1 MACLNHRLVFLGQEV
16 VLCPRVSHHTVGIV
30 PLLSHL
36 RNLGPD
42 QGEQIGLVS
51 TCYLDQVVAPG
62 MTGGDHI

>member
-1 MACLNHRLVFLGQEV
+1 MPTEILKILLFSV
-16 VLCPRVSHHTVGIV
+16 VIIILYHV